1 MRRHKITAIIEHNVK
16 EKKTMKKQIL
26 GMALVGALGFSTP
39 LLAAGAAQSI
49 HVYKSPTCGCCTD
62 WVDHLES
69 NGFDVEVTDTHNMNR
84 VKAEAGLSPNL
95 ASCHTAFV
103 GDYVIEG
110 HVPASD
116 IQRLLAKAP
125 KARGLAVPGMPAGSP
140 GMEMGDRKDH
150 YQVLMFNDNGQT
162 KVFSEHN

>member
-1 MRRHKITAIIEHNVK
+1 
-16 EKKTMKKQIL
+16 MKKQLL
-26 GMALVGALGFSTP
+26 GTALVATLGFSTP
-39 LLAAGAAQSI
+39 VLAAGAAQSI

-62 WVDHLES
+62 WVEHLES
-69 NGFDVEVTDTHNMNR
+69 NGFDVKTTDTQDMNR
-84 VKAEAGLSPNL
+84 VKFEAGLSRNL

-116 IQRLLAKAP
+116 IQQLIADAP
-125 KARGLAVPGMPAGSP
+125 QARGLAVPGMPAGSP

-150 YQVLMFNDNGQT
+150 YQVLMFNENGQT

>member
-1 MRRHKITAIIEHNVK
+1 MRRHRITATIEHNVK
-16 EKKTMKKQIL
+16 ERKTMKKQIL

-62 WVDHLES
+62 WVEHMES

-84 VKAEAGLSPNL
+84 VKMEAGLSPNL

-116 IQRLLAKAP
+116 IQRLLADAP